1 LDVLFANGVPARKF
15 KTTTVTEFETPL
27 GKGAEVVNEKME
39 EKPEI
44 THIELK

>member
-1 LDVLFANGVPARKF
+1 MFANGVPARKF

-27 GKGAEVVNEKME
+27 GKGAEVINQNEKME

-44 THIELK
+44 SHIELK